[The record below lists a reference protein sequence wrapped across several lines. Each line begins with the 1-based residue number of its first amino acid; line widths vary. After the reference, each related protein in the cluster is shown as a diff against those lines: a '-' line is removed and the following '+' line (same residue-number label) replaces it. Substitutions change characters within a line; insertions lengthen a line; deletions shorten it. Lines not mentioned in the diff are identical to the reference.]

1 MSPLLAGGLAALA
14 VLVVAVRLRP
24 SPARQPEPTVAAV
37 ASAPAA
43 GQSGRRRRVRL
54 VVLAVSVL
62 GLAAV
67 APPLGALVLAAIV
80 GRRWHRRRVHQRRQL
95 LAIRRGLPDVV
106 DLLVVA
112 VRAGLTPVLALPTVE
127 RFAPAPFAA
136 ALAEAR
142 HRLERGVRFADALD
156 ALVEHLGEPVRPI
169 VQVLAA
175 AERDGAPLAPAL
187 DLLARDAR
195 QDRRR
200 LADEAARTLPVRLCF
215 PLACCTLPAFLL
227 LTIAPLVAGALRSL
241 RL

>member
-1 MSPLLAGGLAALA
+1 MSPLLAGALAAFA

-24 SPARQPEPTVAAV
+24 APARRVEPAV
-37 ASAPAA
+37 APAEPAPAP
-43 GQSGRRRRVRL
+43 GPRRRRLGVRL
-54 VVLAVSVL
+54 AVGVSVL
-62 GLAAV
+62 GLTAA
-67 APPLGALVLAAIV
+67 APPLGALALAAV
-80 GRRWHRRRVHQRRQL
+80 LGGRWRRRRAHERRRA

-106 DLLVVA
+106 DLLVIA

-136 ALAEAR
+136 ALGDVR
-142 HRLERGVRFADALD
+142 RRLERGVRFADALD
-156 ALVEHLGEPVRPI
+156 ALVERLGEPVRPM

-200 LADEAARTLPVRLCF
+200 VAEEAARTLPVRLCF

>member
-1 MSPLLAGGLAALA
+1 VSPLLAGGGAALA
-14 VLVVAVRLRP
+14 VLLVALRWRP
-24 SPARQPEPTVAAV
+24 SPARRPEAPVAAP
-37 ASAPAA
+37 APAPSA
-43 GQSGRRRRVRL
+43 GGRTARRRARL
-54 VVLAVSVL
+54 AALGAVLV
-62 GLAAV
+62 GLSAV
-67 APPLGALVLAAIV
+67 APPLAALAMAAALAA
-80 GRRWHRRRVHQRRQL
+80 RWRRRRAHQRRQAL
-95 LAIRRGLPDVV
+95 TIRRGLPDVV

-127 RFAPAPFAA
+127 RFAPAPFGA
-136 ALAEAR
+136 ALGHVR
-142 HRLERGVRFADALD
+142 HRLDRGVRFADALD
-156 ALVEHLGEPVRPI
+156 ALVERLGEPVRPM

-175 AERDGAPLAPAL
+175 ADRDGAPLAPAL

-200 LADEAARTLPVRLCF
+200 LAEEAARTLPVRLCF